1 MDNHNKNDKQLLK
14 TIINSTIEIKDF
26 SSFLDHLFIIS
37 QEEKEKH
44 LAYDED
50 LIFVSKK
57 YHTKE
62 IYAMCYDEERE
73 KAKES
78 FLLAFDCNEKNMDEK
93 LEKNDFSNMLI
104 TFSYLKKE
112 DEKEYRDEENEKNI
126 GNDFMDRYITRK
138 KIRQMYT
145 QLAGDFVKYALD
157 NKINGVIVPHFNEK
171 DKEPHLHLLFE
182 KRKKEEKNGFYK
194 FLDWKYGIG
203 D

>member
-1 MDNHNKNDKQLLK
+1 MDNHNKNKQMIR
-14 TIINSTIEIKDF
+14 TIINPTIEIEDF
-26 SSFLDHLFIIS
+26 SSFLDHLFILS

-73 KAKES
+73 KTKES
-78 FLLAFDCNEKNMDEK
+78 FLLAFGNIDEDE
-93 LEKNDFSNMLI
+93 LEKIGKKDFSNMLI

-112 DEKEYRDEENEKNI
+112 DEKEDEDEENGKNKE
-126 GNDFMDRYITRK
+126 NDFMDRYLTRK

-157 NKINGVIVPHFNEK
+157 NQINGVIVPHFNEK
-171 DKEPHLHLLFE
+171 GKEPHLHLFFE